1 MLYIRLSLSHLSD
14 VVINSL
20 CVVAKL
26 FGADSV
32 SKTIATLCALNKIP
46 WAGVSAQC

>member
-1 MLYIRLSLSHLSD
+1 MLYIWLPLNHLSD

-26 FGADSV
+26 FGADTFP
-32 SKTIATLCALNKIP
+32 KLLLLCVL
-46 WAGVSAQC
+46 